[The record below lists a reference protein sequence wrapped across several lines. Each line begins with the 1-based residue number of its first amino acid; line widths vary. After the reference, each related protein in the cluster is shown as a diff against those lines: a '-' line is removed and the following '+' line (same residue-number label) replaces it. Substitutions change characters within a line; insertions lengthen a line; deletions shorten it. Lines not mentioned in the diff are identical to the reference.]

1 MAGLFD
7 KGNNMH
13 TEQESIADL
22 LKEIRAGLFEAKVDV
37 SFAKYN
43 LYAMRDYPPFRD
55 LEGVYV
61 LLAEILPRID
71 SAFEAVAEY
80 VKEKSIE

>member
-1 MAGLFD
+1 MD
-7 KGNNMH
+7 K
-13 TEQESIADL
+13 EQERITDL
-22 LKEIRAGLFEAKVDV
+22 LKAIRAGLFEAKVDV

-43 LYAMRDYPPFRD
+43 LYGLRDDPPFGD

-61 LLAEILPRID
+61 ILSEILPRID
-71 SAFEAVAEY
+71 SALGAVAEY